1 MTNKRFK
8 ILLSLIIFSFVI
20 LGALSCISASSDI
33 NTNANSTISAS
44 NSTNIINDNVNN
56 GNNQN
61 STLTENINQTNTNN
75 YNNNDNQIL
84 SESKES
90 VNSNT
95 VLTANN
101 LTKTYGSNESFTV
114 SLTDNNN
121 NPIVNENI
129 NITLSNS
136 NNQSKT
142 YTLLTDTNGSVN
154 LAINLNPGTY
164 TATSTYND
172 SNITNTITINSAS
185 ILNAKDF
192 YETFGDGL
200 NFTGTLYDIYGSP
213 IVGMHI
219 ALNLTRLSDGASK
232 IYWVTTDTEGIYKLQ
247 INLSPGNYTTKSSF
261 YGYSKGN
268 LSYGSASSI
277 INNMIVYSE
286 DLDED
291 DVSASTD
298 GYATI
303 SEISSVAKSVESYII
318 ANGTLPSTVN
328 IDGTTYSIAQFTYLM
343 SQAINEIN
351 SGSTSDIQIINVTNA
366 LDSPINTI
374 TGTLSSNNIVSMALR
389 ISNYIIT
396 NSRAA
401 NYDSSNGL
409 GKISYENYAYIFA
422 ESLSYYNSHNSLPSS
437 LYVNTSIM
445 TKGGV
450 TEVISTNTGSYTL
463 TTLSWGTGGDLTKNT
478 VLMNNIEDTSLTEKV
493 LEASKNGTVLLTFG
507 NGNGK
512 TVFINAGVHGSEL
525 SSIAA
530 TFKLINTLASM
541 NQSQING
548 TIYVICDLCPASA
561 TTSTRYFNG
570 VNLNSVADTD
580 GTVSNNLIK
589 IAESLNVDILGD
601 FHCTQPGGTPGTN
614 TVFGTYS
621 PTSESAT
628 IAKYISSSCSVSK
641 IIYSYA
647 GVEYTGA
654 VEDICNLNGIP
665 SVTCEVLTSS
675 GIIAS
680 GSLDKSYKM
689 MLALL
694 SYANINI

>member
-33 NTNANSTISAS
+33 NTNVNSTISAS

-95 VLTANN
+95 VLNANN

-247 INLSPGNYTTKSSF
+247 INLSPGNY
-261 YGYSKGN
+261 
-268 LSYGSASSI
+268 
-277 INNMIVYSE
+277 
-286 DLDED
+286 
-291 DVSASTD
+291 
-298 GYATI
+298 
-303 SEISSVAKSVESYII
+303 
-318 ANGTLPSTVN
+318 
-328 IDGTTYSIAQFTYLM
+328 
-343 SQAINEIN
+343 
-351 SGSTSDIQIINVTNA
+351 DI
-366 LDSPINTI
+366 
-374 TGTLSSNNIVSMALR
+374 
-389 ISNYIIT
+389 
-396 NSRAA
+396 
-401 NYDSSNGL
+401 
-409 GKISYENYAYIFA
+409 
-422 ESLSYYNSHNSLPSS
+422 
-437 LYVNTSIM
+437 
-445 TKGGV
+445 
-450 TEVISTNTGSYTL
+450 TEVIPSEFG
-463 TTLSWGTGGDLTKNT
+463 
-478 VLMNNIEDTSLTEKV
+478 
-493 LEASKNGTVLLTFG
+493 LEV
-507 NGNGK
+507 
-512 TVFINAGVHGSEL
+512 V
-525 SSIAA
+525 
-530 TFKLINTLASM
+530 
-541 NQSQING
+541 
-548 TIYVICDLCPASA
+548 
-561 TTSTRYFNG
+561 
-570 VNLNSVADTD
+570 
-580 GTVSNNLIK
+580 
-589 IAESLNVDILGD
+589 
-601 FHCTQPGGTPGTN
+601 
-614 TVFGTYS
+614 
-621 PTSESAT
+621 
-628 IAKYISSSCSVSK
+628 
-641 IIYSYA
+641 
-647 GVEYTGA
+647 
-654 VEDICNLNGIP
+654 
-665 SVTCEVLTSS
+665 
-675 GIIAS
+675 
-680 GSLDKSYKM
+680 
-689 MLALL
+689 
-694 SYANINI
+694 